1 MSTYLTPSLSTLRRH
16 ILGVHDAATSANVS
30 ALCDLLRV
38 DSHVWSSV
46 RLQTMLRDAIA
57 ESREWGHNCVG
68 DDDYRAVECYAAA
81 RAKGLTADDA
91 LEHAAAEHVAADGC
105 LVRCEAY

>member
-1 MSTYLTPSLSTLRRH
+1 MTTYLTPSLSTLRRH
-16 ILGVHDAATSANVS
+16 LLGKHDGATAANVR
-30 ALCDLLRV
+30 ALHGLLQV
-38 DSHVWSSV
+38 DSGDWRAN

-57 ESREWGHNCVG
+57 ESRESINNCVG
-68 DDDYRAVECYAAA
+68 VDDYRAVECYAAA
-81 RAKGLTADDA
+81 KAEGLTDDDA